1 VFTALKALRRMRWQ
15 ATKDLVRLMAIPR
28 DHNKSCRC
36 QHDGHHTL
44 PKVLEDQ
51 TFDLVDLLPKRDRTA
66 GSH

>member
-1 VFTALKALRRMRWQ
+1 
-15 ATKDLVRLMAIPR
+15 MAIPR